1 MTGSADLSRLRQ
13 AEIEALR
20 KRIQEVEKE
29 NSNILEELDL
39 VDAENHALYKRVQE
53 LEKEN
58 FKILEQLDFLNKEK
72 EKLQI
77 ENKQLK
83 KTIYDLQRKNKKH
96 RS

>member
-29 NSNILEELDL
+29 NTNILEELDL
-39 VDAENHALYKRVQE
+39 VDAQNNTLYNKIE
-53 LEKEN
+53 KLEK
-58 FKILEQLDFLNKEK
+58 
-72 EKLQI
+72 

-83 KTIYDLQRKNKKH
+83 KTIYDLQRKN
-96 RS
+96 